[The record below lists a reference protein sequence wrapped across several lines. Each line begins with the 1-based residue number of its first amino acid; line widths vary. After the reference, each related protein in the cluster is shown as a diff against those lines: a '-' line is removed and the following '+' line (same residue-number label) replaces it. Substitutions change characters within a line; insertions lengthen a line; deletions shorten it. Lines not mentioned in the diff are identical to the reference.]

1 MDVVVHMAE
10 LLDFDTPLTRLK
22 QVYEEKLLV
31 KDQLIEELTSAVSI
45 ANEKTGTVKGVNEM
59 LKLLLLDMGVQVKG
73 MGEQIKLMERNI
85 EEMRSKLPDID

>member
-1 MDVVVHMAE
+1 MAE